1 MDNVVDLTLRKILR
15 IAKALSI
22 FGTIFYLIGGI
33 MIFFM
38 TGQIV
43 EYVYLI
49 VGIDM
54 IIVAFIDLLREIVNK
69 KIKEEYNHIG
79 TAIFTIIVGILI
91 LTVFR
96 TNIYKVS
103 VMWAVATVVNSMMEI
118 NEGLHEI
125 HEKKAFAIINLVF
138 AVLEIV
144 FSVWLLIE
152 PEENEEHLMT
162 HIYLLGAGFL
172 LEAAEELIS
181 IFSPLIAKVKVS
193 AFIPNVQ
200 QLAIEREEE
209 IQEYK
214 EETKKAKKARM
225 KKKKEKAKKQEK

>member
-1 MDNVVDLTLRKILR
+1 MENKVDLTLRKILR
-15 IAKALSI
+15 IARALSI
-22 FGTIFYLIGGI
+22 FGTIFYLVGGI

-38 TGQIV
+38 QGQIV

-54 IIVAFIDLLREIVNK
+54 IIVAFIELLKEIVNR
-69 KIKEEYNHIG
+69 KIAESYNHIG
-79 TAIFTIIVGILI
+79 TAIFTIIIAILI

-103 VMWAVATVVNSMMEI
+103 VMWAVATVVNSMVEI

-125 HEKKAFAIINLVF
+125 HERKAFALINLGF
-138 AVLEIV
+138 AVAEII

-162 HIYLLGAGFL
+162 HIYLLGTGFI
-172 LEAAEELIS
+172 LEALEELIS
-181 IFSPLIAKVKVS
+181 IFSPLLAKAKM
-193 AFIPNVQ
+193 AMFIPNVQ

-209 IQEYK
+209 VNEIK
-214 EETKKAKKARM
+214 EAKEKIKKEKE
-225 KKKKEKAKKQEK
+225 KKKKKKK